1 MAPADKPEGGRPD
14 EFTLIEEVFVPLA
27 SAASG
32 ALALKDDAALYRA
45 SDGCETVLTV
55 DAIVE
60 GVHFLPGDPPESVA
74 RKLLRVNL
82 SDLAAKG
89 AVPKGYLLVTAWA
102 EDTDLDWIRRFAKG
116 LAGDQERYGVSLWG
130 GDTVRTPGPLTLS
143 LTAIGEVPCGAMLRR
158 SGACPGDGIYVS
170 GALGDAAL
178 GLEVLKGAVNGLG
191 IEDADF
197 LVHRYREPE
206 PRVSLGPRLAGLAGA
221 SLDVSDGL
229 FADLGHICEVSAVG
243 ARIEKDRLPLSQAA
257 RRAIEAH
264 EDLFPLI
271 PGGGDDYEL
280 LFTVPPGREREI
292 KAAAAE
298 ASVPVTR
305 IGEVLEQGQGISLV
319 DASGRSIPLKRL
331 GYRHF

>member
-14 EFTLIEEVFVPLA
+14 EFTLIEEVFAPLTA
-27 SAASG
+27 EASG

-45 SDGCETVLTV
+45 SEGCETVLTV
-55 DAIVE
+55 DAIVA
-60 GVHFLPGDPPESVA
+60 GVHFLSGDPPESVG

-89 AVPKGYLLVTAWA
+89 AVAKGYLLVTAWA
-102 EDTDLDWIRRFAKG
+102 DDTDLDWIRRFAKG
-116 LAGDQERYGVSLWG
+116 LAGDQERYGVFLWG

-143 LTAIGEVPCGAMLRR
+143 LTAIGEVPSGTMLRR
-158 SGACPGDGIYVS
+158 SGARPGDGIYVS
-170 GALGDAAL
+170 GTLGDAAI

-191 IEDADF
+191 VEDADF
-197 LVHRYREPE
+197 LVRRYQEPE
-206 PRVSLGPRLAGLAGA
+206 PRVSLGPRLAGLANA

-229 FADLGHICEVSAVG
+229 FADLGHICDVSAVG
-243 ARIEKDRLPLSQAA
+243 ARIEKESLPISRAA
-257 RRAIEAH
+257 RRAIEAQ

-280 LFTVPPGREREI
+280 LFTAPPGRQRDIE
-292 KAAAAE
+292 AAAAE

-305 IGEVLEQGQGISLV
+305 IGEVLEQRQGISLV
-319 DASGRSIPLKRL
+319 DASGQSIPLKQL